1 MQKFDL
7 EYLFTFVYVQEAR
20 RFRKENPIHLFLL
33 FQNDVCVG
41 DGTLTGSN
49 GGLSGNCYTS
59 QECETLGGAPAG
71 DCAEGY
77 GVCCVCKF
85 LSNFQYFKKES

>member
-1 MQKFDL
+1 MKSIFL
-7 EYLFTFVYVQEAR
+7 
-20 RFRKENPIHLFLL
+20 HLLIFWRLDDSEKKTVHFFLL

-49 GGLSGNCYTS
+49 GDLSGNCYTS

-85 LSNFQYFKKES
+85 LSNFHYTVNVKM